1 MSRTD
6 TKDDLLYYLN
16 DDKVPV
22 IALKGSWGTGK
33 TFLWEEVQRE
43 RNPANEK
50 IPLYAS
56 CFGLGSLDDL
66 KQTLFRNS
74 LGNAE
79 SVVSTARKTYS
90 AAKGAIE
97 KVAGKLIPGAEGVTA
112 IVGSIGG
119 LLQSVVVEKTLQDRL
134 IVLDDIE
141 RRGTSLKIDAL
152 LGFIDSLKRNNCKVL
167 LILNEE
173 PLTEALSADWSTL
186 KEKCVDRE
194 ISLVTAPAEAAAL
207 GLSPQTP
214 FRQPIVDSLERLG
227 VTNIR
232 VVQRIDRIV
241 GTVFQGTSTL
251 HDTVAQSLVPAV
263 VLLTA
268 LNFKAVPKGPDV
280 GTLLSEW
287 RAWCAHPSL
296 TGKEGDQIADET
308 AFAMNFKLTYDVE
321 FLDLVQT
328 HLLTG
333 QRLREKFENLIK
345 ARERRAAENDVEN
358 AAVRY
363 IEATYLDPSM
373 TDQDFVATAQKFA
386 AQWDKLSADKI
397 SAIAIDLAKRGAH
410 KLANEIAE
418 KWAVRWR
425 TNPKLWDSSLYSADA
440 FFPVI
445 RDALVDGNRQL
456 SIDPSL
462 LEAVLK
468 VSGNGW
474 SRRHERVINDATVDD
489 MIEAI
494 HALNRD
500 NFALFVFFYRSQ
512 LKDPITRDG
521 EPLFAKGVAVFV
533 EAARTI
539 KAEGRH
545 SRLAELLVMHVGEHL
560 QLSSETSEA
569 VTAESSAP
577 DS

>member
-16 DDKVPV
+16 DNKVPV

-33 TFLWEEVQRE
+33 TFLWEEVRDE
-43 RNPANEK
+43 HNLDNEK
-50 IPLYAS
+50 NPLYAS
-56 CFGLGSLDDL
+56 CFGLESLDDL
-66 KQTLFRNS
+66 RQALFRNS

-79 SVVSTARKTYS
+79 SVVSTARKTYG

-97 KVAGKLIPGAEGVTA
+97 KLAGKLIPGAEGVTA
-112 IVGSIGG
+112 VVGSIGG
-119 LLQSVVVEKTLQDRL
+119 LLQSVVVEKMLQDRL

-141 RRGTSLKIDAL
+141 RRGSSLKIDTL
-152 LGFIDSLKRNNCKVL
+152 LGFIDSLKRHNCKVL

-173 PLTEALSADWSTL
+173 PLAGALSADWSTL

-207 GLSPQTP
+207 GLGPQTP
-214 FRQPIVDSLERLG
+214 FRQSIVDSLERLG

-232 VVQRIDRIV
+232 VVQRIDRVV
-241 GTVFQGTSTL
+241 GTVFEGTSTL
-251 HDTVAQSLVPAV
+251 HDAVVQSLVPAV

-296 TGKEGDQIADET
+296 MGKEGDQITDET

-333 QRLREKFENLIK
+333 QRLKEKFENLIE
-345 ARERRAAENDVEN
+345 ARVGRATKSDVEN
-358 AAVRY
+358 AAARY
-363 IEATYLDPSM
+363 IESIYLDPSIN
-373 TDQDFVATAQKFA
+373 DQDFIETAQKFA
-386 AQWDKLSADKI
+386 AQWDKLPAEKV
-397 SAIAIDLAKRGAH
+397 SAIAIDLDKRGAH

-425 TNPKLWDSSLYSADA
+425 TNPKLWDSLIYSIDE

-445 RDALVDGNRQL
+445 RDALVDGNRQI

-468 VSGNGW
+468 ISENSGW
-474 SRRHERVINDATVDD
+474 SRRHERVINDATVGD
-489 MIEAI
+489 MIETI
-494 HALNRD
+494 YALDRA
-500 NFALFVFFYRSQ
+500 NFGHFVFFYRSQ
-512 LKDPITRDG
+512 LKDPITQGG

-533 EAARTI
+533 EAAKTI

-560 QLSSETSEA
+560 ALPSGTSDA
-569 VTAESSAP
+569 VQ
-577 DS
+577 